1 MDWKRNLDVALTIEE
16 LKWVTQEEMDN
27 YHSWQREDQKTK
39 CIIFESLDNV
49 LQHQHVSMPTT
60 HDILV
65 NLHEMLGGKS
75 RPIKQATLNAIMDAK
90 MSKETLIRDL
100 MIYII
105 ELINEME
112 ILGFEII
119 DK

>member
-1 MDWKRNLDVALTIEE
+1 MSYNPINHILSTNKLIGPNYMDWKRNLDVALTIEE

-75 RPIKQATLNAIMDAK
+75 RPIK
-90 MSKETLIRDL
+90 
-100 MIYII
+100 
-105 ELINEME
+105 
-112 ILGFEII
+112 
-119 DK
+119 